1 MTLVLTKS
9 FVNAS
14 LADAVKTENKVSIA
28 NFMNG
33 GLDGRMV
40 MYCALREQ
48 NQSIFDLMLHQPYH
62 VDPFLQIDDDDYDDD
77 DNDGIVETTAASP
90 FLAAARRSAC
100 TNFLQS
106 CLDIWNLRFI
116 STDGLNCNG
125 DYPIHL
131 VCCDPHVSLKAIQ
144 LLVRHN
150 PDALAKADGQEG
162 LLPFH
167 FAANWGASLDVI
179 YYLLQHCPDALSH
192 HGNAVA
198 AATRTAALAALSAP
212 AAALAAVPAAPVST
226 AVAADIGPAGSSS
239 DTLTPAVGTSG
250 SHTTGMDE
258 ATGSVKD
265 NQQHQQ
271 QNAHGGGGGGGGSGP
286 VPKKAKTTHS
296 GLEPF

>member
-250 SHTTGMDE
+250 SHTTGMVE